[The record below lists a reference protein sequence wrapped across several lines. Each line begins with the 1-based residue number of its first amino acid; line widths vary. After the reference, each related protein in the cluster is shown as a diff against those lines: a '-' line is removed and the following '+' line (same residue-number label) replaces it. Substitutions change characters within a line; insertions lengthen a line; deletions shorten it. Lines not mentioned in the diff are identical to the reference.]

1 MPSATASLLTQP
13 GAWSQLSTALALN
26 TRCESASLHSRRSA
40 VWHTPSRQSFHLS
53 PEVTRVHRLL
63 GRRVKRHQHRQ
74 RRLVRLSSASSL
86 VNHLARL
93 ATVPHRPPPSRRG
106 ASSRAACRA
115 RRRGKA
121 SRATPSPRRSK
132 GAPTRTIRLPCISA
146 FFDLAVALA
155 ELARAALSA
164 RPAAVPSAPSPPC
177 LHKSRS
183 TCSQPLPV
191 EQAAVPMEATAH
203 QLSSLVRALA
213 GWPGPRIERSE
224 VARRKVRDA
233 LGAAHADQEACSHLA
248 V

>member
-1 MPSATASLLTQP
+1 MC
-13 GAWSQLSTALALN
+13 LSP
-26 TRCESASLHSRRSA
+26 LHSTLDAAR
-40 VWHTPSRQSFHLS
+40 VWHTPSRQSSHLS

-63 GRRVKRHQHRQ
+63 RRRVKRHQHRQ
-74 RRLVRLSSASSL
+74 RRLVSRLSSASSS

-93 ATVPHRPPPSRRG
+93 ATAPHRPPPSRRG

-132 GAPTRTIRLPCISA
+132 GAPTHTVRLPCISA
-146 FFDLAVALA
+146 FFHLAVASA

-183 TCSQPLPV
+183 TCSQPLRV
-191 EQAAVPMEATAH
+191 EQAPFQWKPPHTS
-203 QLSSLVRALA
+203 SSLVIALA
-213 GWPGPRIERSE
+213 GWPADRALGSRPAQSTSRAWCR
-224 VARRKVRDA
+224 ARRSGSLFTPGGVKRR
-233 LGAAHADQEACSHLA
+233 CSQTRCRARRSRTPWHKS
-248 V
+248 